1 MSALILRAAR
11 SIDQF
16 RRKDSNGEVVA
27 WGPRIE
33 ADCIRAL
40 IWIEEDQSNEIREN
54 DRPRIV
60 GTVNSW

>member
-11 SIDQF
+11 CIDQL
-16 RRKDSNGEVVA
+16 RRKDSNDEVVA

-40 IWIEEDQSNEIREN
+40 IWIEDDQSNEIREN
-54 DRPRIV
+54 DRPRSV
-60 GTVNSW
+60 GTV